1 MFVQLRKS
9 RELLLGVSFTA
20 LTSLGGGAPAIAQS
34 TQANTLR
41 LDEVVI
47 SSEKSEGTTVYD
59 SPGTVTVRTEREI
72 DRQIINSPRDLVRD
86 EPGVSIGSQPTRTGS
101 TNYVIRGIGDN
112 RVRVEIDGVKVPD
125 FPVTNLGAGTYTRD
139 FVDFDS
145 LKRVEIIRG
154 PASALYGSDAI
165 GGVVAFVT
173 KDPADYLN
181 MVGKNW
187 YLSEKAGIDTADRS
201 FVTTSTGAARYGSWD
216 SMVLYTHRQGHELT
230 PNTSLLANQQ
240 DYLTDNALTKFIYN
254 SLDFGTFKFTGEYL
268 RKRVNTAID
277 TDEVIT
283 SAANSPPAGARVFSS
298 DGVDT
303 TSRFR
308 ASLDWRYPANFWMA
322 DIIDTKIYWTK
333 VDRQELTDQYRASS
347 ATATAATQLRH
358 SDFNFNQSILGTEVQ
373 FSGKREWLGWN
384 HNFTYGLAADLT
396 STERPRN
403 RYQTTLSTGVST
415 YSVAGETYPNK
426 NFPDT
431 ITTNAGFYVQD
442 IMQYGALRIIPA
454 VRYDYYHLEP
464 YQDADFMRSNLTGVT
479 VSEQTET
486 AISPKL
492 GLTYDLSQ
500 NYRLFGQYA
509 HGFRAPPYD
518 NANFGFRNAAFG
530 YEILPNGNLKP
541 ETSNGFEGGLRGR
554 FNDGSSFQV
563 SGFYNLYKDFI
574 ETVTVNEAATSPS
587 GLIQFQYQNLSNVTI
602 YGFEGKGEYRFHPL
616 WSLFGSFAYAYGT
629 NNDTGAPIDSVDP
642 FTAVTGLRYRD
653 KGWTIEGRTRWVAA
667 KDRVSAPTVV
677 TVAAHATADLLVS
690 YEVMPR
696 FTVNAGIF
704 NLFDA
709 SYYDPQSV
717 AALSST
723 TPNIELY
730 KAPGRTLAM
739 NATVRW

>member
-1 MFVQLRKS
+1 MFNPLRKS
-9 RELLLGVSFTA
+9 QLLLGVSITA
-20 LTSLGGGAPAIAQS
+20 LTALGSGAPAMAQS
-34 TQANTLR
+34 RSGDTLR

-47 SSEKSEGTTVYD
+47 SSDKAEGTTVYD
-59 SPGTVTVRTEREI
+59 SPATVTVRTDKEI

-86 EPGVSIGSQPTRTGS
+86 EPGVSIGSQPARTGS

-165 GGVVAFVT
+165 GGVVSFVT
-173 KDPADYLN
+173 KDPADYLK
-181 MVGKNW
+181 MVGKDW
-187 YLSEKAGIDTADRS
+187 FVSEKAGFDTADRS
-201 FVTTSTGAARYGSWD
+201 FVSTSTGAGRVGNWE
-216 SMVLYTHRQGHELT
+216 SMALYTQRRGHELT
-230 PNTSLLANQQ
+230 PNTSLAANPQ
-240 DYLTDNALTKFIYN
+240 DYRTDNGLAKIVYN
-254 SLDFGTFKFTGEYL
+254 SLDFGQFKFTGEYL
-268 RKRVNTAID
+268 RKRVNTEIN

-283 SAANSPPAGARVFSS
+283 PASQSPPSGARIFSS

-322 DIIDTKIYWTK
+322 DVIDTKVYWTK

-347 ATATAATQLRH
+347 AAATAATQLRH
-358 SDFNFNQSILGTEVQ
+358 SDFNFNQSIFGTEIQ

-384 HNFTYGLAADLT
+384 HHFTYGLAADLT

-403 RYQTTLSTGVST
+403 RYQTTLSTGATT

-431 ITTNAGFYVQD
+431 NTTNAGFYVQD
-442 IMQYGALRIIPA
+442 IIQRGALRIIPA
-454 VRYDYYHLEP
+454 VRFDYYHLQP
-464 YQDADFMRSNLTGVT
+464 YQDADFMRSNLTGVA

-492 GLTYDLSQ
+492 GATYDLSEH
-500 NYRLFGQYA
+500 YRLFGQYA

-541 ETSNGFEGGLRGR
+541 ETSDGFEGGLRGR
-554 FNDGSSFQV
+554 FNEGSSFQV
-563 SGFYNLYKDFI
+563 SAFYNKYKDFI
-574 ETVTVNEAATSPS
+574 ETVTVNQAATSPS
-587 GLIQFQYQNLSNVTI
+587 GLTQFQYQNLSNVTI
-602 YGFEGKGEYRFHPL
+602 YGFEGKGEWRFHPI
-616 WSLFGSFAYAYGT
+616 WSLFGSFAYAHGT

-642 FTAVTGLRYRD
+642 FTAVTGVRYRNM
-653 KGWTIEGRTRWVAA
+653 GWTGEARTRWVAA
-667 KDRVSAPTVV
+667 KDRVSGPTIV
-677 TVAAHATADLLVS
+677 TVAAHATVDLLLS
-690 YEVMPR
+690 YEVLPR
-696 FTVNAGIF
+696 FTINTGIF
-704 NLFDA
+704 NLLDA

-717 AALSST
+717 AGLPST
-723 TPNIELY
+723 TSNIELY
-730 KAPGRTLAM
+730 KAPGRTFAM
-739 NATVRW
+739 NATLRW